1 MSDENI
7 KQCTDRWLDTVG
19 VQLFERAVSENIK
32 QHMAAVVEAA
42 KALKAARIAW
52 EADLEGTPRT
62 HVVDLAIETLGV
74 YVRARYALELAERA
88 LTNALTEAAGLGK
101 VHR

>member
-1 MSDENI
+1 MSD
-7 KQCTDRWLDTVG
+7 
-19 VQLFERAVSENIK
+19 ENIK

-42 KALKAARIAW
+42 KTFNDARAVW
-52 EADLEGTPRT
+52 EAGFEGSPRGMG
-62 HVVDLAIETLGV
+62 DDGAFDALAV
-74 YVRARYALELAERA
+74 YARARYVLELAERA